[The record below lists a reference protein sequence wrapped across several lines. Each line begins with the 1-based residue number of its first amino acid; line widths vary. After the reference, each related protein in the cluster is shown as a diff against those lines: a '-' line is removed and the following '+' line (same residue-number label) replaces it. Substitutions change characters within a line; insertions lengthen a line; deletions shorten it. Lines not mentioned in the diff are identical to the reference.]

1 MNPRIDVL
9 IIKDIVMMP
18 EELASFDLG
27 KDQSQAAVKQA
38 LLNNRRVIL
47 VCQKDPDVKEPD
59 MEQIYR
65 VGTLSKVVQ
74 MPSDKEGIM
83 RIRLMGEEIV
93 QVREY
98 EMAEDGLHFVA
109 EIEPVVL
116 TNFLSEPEEKAYRQ
130 ELLDKVE
137 PFFSEKNEVEQKRF
151 AYLSGI
157 SSLHKLIL
165 EILHFLNFEYQDKQK
180 VIEEFDLAKRAELL
194 GVMISNALEYARI
207 RMNISDKIRTNIE
220 ERQKQNLYREQIQVL
235 KKELGEED
243 TQEDDEVEEYQK
255 RLEELAASDEV
266 KKKISSSIKRFSK
279 LSSRNSEAAVLQ
291 EYIETMLDV
300 PWQMTLPE
308 NRDIAKAEAV
318 LERDHYGLEKIKE
331 RIVEFLAVH
340 IHTGSQKAPI
350 LCLVGPPGTGKTS
363 IAKSIARALNRNY
376 ERICL
381 GGVHD
386 EAEIRGHRKTYVGAM
401 PGRIVTAMRHAKSSN
416 PLLLLDEIDKMGTDH
431 RGDISSAML
440 EVLDPAQNN
449 KFRDHYL
456 EMPLD
461 LSNVLFVA
469 TANKMDGIPK
479 PLLDRMEVITVNSYL
494 EQEKYEI
501 ARRYLVKKQMVEHG
515 LTTKELS
522 ISKSAIYAMIREYTR
537 EAGVRNLERNIGTL
551 CRKVVKQQLEQ
562 GEAHKISITAK
573 NLKEYLGSAK
583 YHNKE
588 LSKRSR
594 VGLVHG
600 LAWTSVGGD
609 TLDIEVLMLPGEG
622 KITFTG
628 NMGDVMKESA
638 QLAALCARDLA
649 IKDGKEASYFK
660 EHDIHL
666 HIPEGAVPKDGPSAG
681 ITMATAI
688 YSAVMEKKVDYGI
701 AMTGELSLLG
711 NVLPIGGLREK
722 VVAAKA
728 RQIKRILVP
737 EENRRDIEE
746 LPDEVK
752 EGMTFL
758 FVTTLKQVI
767 AEVVME

>member
-9 IIKDIVMMP
+9 IIKDVVIMP

-38 LLNNRRVIL
+38 LLNNRRVVL
-47 VCQKDPDVKEPD
+47 VCQKDSEVKEPD
-59 MEQIYR
+59 MEQIHR
-65 VGTLSKVVQ
+65 VGTLAKVVQ

-93 QVREY
+93 QVKEY

-116 TNFLSEPEEKAYRQ
+116 TNFLSEAEEKAYRQ
-130 ELLDKVE
+130 ELLE
-137 PFFSEKNEVEQKRF
+137 RIRPFFSEKNEVEQKRYT
-151 AYLSGI
+151 YLSGI
-157 SSLHKLIL
+157 ASLHKLML
-165 EILHFLNFEYQDKQK
+165 EIVHFLNFEYQDKQK
-180 VIEEFDLAKRAELL
+180 IIEEFDLAKRAELL
-194 GVMISNALEYARI
+194 GVTVSNALEYARI
-207 RMNISDKIRTNIE
+207 RMDISDKIRTNID

-235 KKELGEED
+235 KKELGEEE
-243 TQEDDEVEEYQK
+243 EDETDEVEEYKK
-255 RLEELAASDEV
+255 RLHEFAAPEEV
-266 KKKISSSIKRFSK
+266 KKKIASSIKRFSK

-291 EYIETMLDV
+291 EYIETMFDV
-300 PWQMTLPE
+300 PWQLTLPE
-308 NRDIAKAEAV
+308 NRDIGKAEAV
-318 LERDHYGLEKIKE
+318 LEKDHYGLEKIKE

-381 GGVHD
+381 GGVRD

-401 PGRIVTAMRHAKSSN
+401 PGRIVAAMRHAKSSN
-416 PLLLLDEIDKMGTDH
+416 PLLLLDEIDKMGVDH

-449 KFRDHYL
+449 QFRDHYL

-501 ARRYLVKKQMVEHG
+501 ARKYLVKKQMEEHG
-515 LTTKELS
+515 LTTKDFS

-537 EAGVRNLERNIGTL
+537 EAGVRNLERSISTL
-551 CRKVVKQQLEQ
+551 CRKVVKEQLKQE
-562 GEAHKISITAK
+562 EKKKVSITAK
-573 NLKEYLGSAK
+573 NLKEYLGSVK

-588 LSKRSR
+588 LSKRNA

-688 YSAVMEKKVDYGI
+688 YSAVMKKKVDYGT

-711 NVLPIGGLREK
+711 NVLPIGGVREK

-728 RQIKRILVP
+728 RQIKRIIVP
-737 EENRRDIEE
+737 EDNRRDIEE
-746 LPDEVK
+746 LPKEVK
-752 EGMTFL
+752 EGMTFI

-767 AEVVME
+767 AEVIIK